1 LEVLTIVLLFIIIK
15 MNNSIVKEGVKMKT
29 MITLS
34 SKYQIVIPREVREK
48 LDLKA
53 GDKLIIKTNNE
64 KIVIYPQPKSYAK
77 YALGLGKEIWQG
89 IDATEYVKKERETWK
104 N

>member
-1 LEVLTIVLLFIIIK
+1 MK
-15 MNNSIVKEGVKMKT
+15 NMVKV
-29 MITLS
+29 S
-34 SKYQIVIPREVREK
+34 SKYQIVIPREAREK

-53 GDKLIIKTNNE
+53 GDKLIIKANNE
-64 KIVIYPQPKSYAK
+64 KIIIYPQPKSYAK

-104 N
+104 S

>member
-1 LEVLTIVLLFIIIK
+1 
-15 MNNSIVKEGVKMKT
+15 MSNSIVKEGVKMKT
-29 MITLS
+29 MITVS
-34 SKYQIVIPREVREK
+34 SKYQIVIPREAREK
-48 LDLKA
+48 LNLKT
-53 GDKLIIKTNNE
+53 GDKLIIKADDE
-64 KIVIYPQPKSYAK
+64 KIIIYPQPKSYAK